1 MLQVV
6 SDSLFNRP
14 LVSFAGLHPAL
25 LLCCANP
32 CKTDREMSRALSEA
46 RSVAPWEVS
55 ERRVAIG
62 CPFPCRWGSVAML
75 CTGRYCTCP
84 GLCRN
89 EEMKMHNTQL
99 KYARIDDGDPFGVS
113 LCCFKS
119 IKMLFTHLFVHI
131 SIHF

>member
-6 SDSLFNRP
+6 SDSLFHRR

-32 CKTDREMSRALSEA
+32 CKTDQEMSRAPSEDWNFA
-46 RSVAPWEVS
+46 TCEVP
-55 ERRVAIG
+55 ELRVAIR
-62 CPFPCRWGSVAML
+62 CPFLCRWGSVAML

-89 EEMKMHNTQL
+89 EEMKMHNTRL
-99 KYARIDDGDPFGVS
+99 KYAHIVGGDPCAV
-113 LCCFKS
+113 
-119 IKMLFTHLFVHI
+119 
-131 SIHF
+131 